1 MSRRVLRISSI
12 INSKQRDIFN
22 RYVPGSGVGACN
34 TSVRRAKLIK
44 ATRTS
49 ADPLLQS
56 SQSPSLPSL
65 PSPFPPPPPSL
76 CGSIE
81 FKNTPDATSLEYP
94 NDDSFIIN
102 SADFTIE
109 WWQYF
114 TGEADYGRVFS
125 IGSYATNDIKI
136 ALSYEENVY
145 FWYPGTENSSVIVLY
160 GQPPKN
166 TWAHIAIVGS
176 SGNEIKF
183 YVNGN
188 EESATTL
195 SYNFTEGSLPLTIG
209 NENIPISSSNF
220 TGKITNFRWV
230 VGTQVYTSNFVPPTD
245 PLTNIPGTKLLLLVE
260 GESNVFD
267 DSSNYNKTPTN
278 NGASYSTL
286 TPVTCSPAIG
296 IITSKNN
303 TASYGYTIGGETVLK
318 DMDNDLYYIQFNP
331 SDYSDLFPNMA
342 ELIDENVVEGYKDPE
357 ERLVVSFWRNFGND
371 IFDIWGKFYIY
382 DIQIGK
388 YYFPILAP
396 QNQEDG
402 VITEQ
407 TFIAFGG
414 RTFVIKHGW
423 PVNGIF
429 KFDISV
435 SDNIPFRFGCYGDMG
450 TDGNEYVESLTYDYT
465 LGGNNLKL
473 YYHLDKN
480 ENNNIQTLYSY
491 WIPTKVSENNSIQSY
506 NIYYNGDY
514 MSAISKPV
522 TKGLIVYFSLVNNVK
537 EWVVNDLA
545 LE

>member
-1 MSRRVLRISSI
+1 
-12 INSKQRDIFN
+12 
-22 RYVPGSGVGACN
+22 
-34 TSVRRAKLIK
+34 
-44 ATRTS
+44 
-49 ADPLLQS
+49 
-56 SQSPSLPSL
+56 
-65 PSPFPPPPPSL
+65 
-76 CGSIE
+76 
-81 FKNTPDATSLEYP
+81 
-94 NDDSFIIN
+94 
-102 SADFTIE
+102 
-109 WWQYF
+109 
-114 TGEADYGRVFS
+114 
-125 IGSYATNDIKI
+125 
-136 ALSYEENVY
+136 
-145 FWYPGTENSSVIVLY
+145 
-160 GQPPKN
+160 
-166 TWAHIAIVGS
+166 
-176 SGNEIKF
+176 
-183 YVNGN
+183 
-188 EESATTL
+188 
-195 SYNFTEGSLPLTIG
+195 
-209 NENIPISSSNF
+209 
-220 TGKITNFRWV
+220 
-230 VGTQVYTSNFVPPTD
+230 
-245 PLTNIPGTKLLLLVE
+245 
-260 GESNVFD
+260 
-267 DSSNYNKTPTN
+267 
-278 NGASYSTL
+278 
-286 TPVTCSPAIG
+286 
-296 IITSKNN
+296 
-303 TASYGYTIGGETVLK
+303 
-318 DMDNDLYYIQFNP
+318 MDNDFYRRVFEP
-331 SDYSDLFPNMA
+331 SEYSDLFPNMA

-371 IFDIWGKFYIY
+371 IFDIWGNFYIY
-382 DIQIGK
+382 DIQTGK